1 MARKRGSIEREGE
14 NECMTPAYCARSND
28 IRVIIP
34 ASRECLLT
42 LDAQDIFSPYC
53 TLSSNAVLI
62 KARSWVSLR
71 RSSDAPR
78 RRLTRSLPIH
88 YAKSLR
94 FIFCSFSS
102 MKPDSARFRTRFS
115 WESRVV
121 TVECVR
127 NEGKAEGGR
136 ERKSRDILSVA
147 KLYLGCTSVR
157 TSGPKGEQQRLWWHR
172 HRPTLLVFALWRGSR
187 GTSEFLCGRGQL
199 WNRLSGSPLCYYVAL
214 ASDNFLTTLSFFHP
228 LFSSIN

>member
-1 MARKRGSIEREGE
+1 
-14 NECMTPAYCARSND
+14 MTPAYCARSND

-136 ERKSRDILSVA
+136 ERGNHAIFFQSRNYISVA
-147 KLYLGCTSVR
+147 LLCEHPARKVNNTAVVTSASAHPSRFRALEKLEGNVRVPVWPRPIMKSSRWLPIMLLCCLGVR
-157 TSGPKGEQQRLWWHR
+157 
-172 HRPTLLVFALWRGSR
+172 
-187 GTSEFLCGRGQL
+187 
-199 WNRLSGSPLCYYVAL
+199 
-214 ASDNFLTTLSFFHP
+214 
-228 LFSSIN
+228 

>member
-1 MARKRGSIEREGE
+1 M
-14 NECMTPAYCARSND
+14 
-28 IRVIIP
+28 
-34 ASRECLLT
+34 
-42 LDAQDIFSPYC
+42 
-53 TLSSNAVLI
+53 
-62 KARSWVSLR
+62 SLR

-136 ERKSRDILSVA
+136 ERGNHAIFFQSRNYISVA
-147 KLYLGCTSVR
+147 LLCEHPARKVNNNGCGDIGIDPPFSFSRFGETRGERQGSCVAAANYEIVSVA
-157 TSGPKGEQQRLWWHR
+157 PHYAIML
-172 HRPTLLVFALWRGSR
+172 PWRQII
-187 GTSEFLCGRGQL
+187 F
-199 WNRLSGSPLCYYVAL
+199 
-214 ASDNFLTTLSFFHP
+214 
-228 LFSSIN
+228 